1 MGTSYNPPIV
11 TDGLVL
17 CLDAANKRSYPG
29 TGTTWSDLAG
39 ANDGTLTNS
48 PTFSSDNSGKIIFD
62 ATNEKVVIPS
72 TDNLGPSNNLTY
84 ANIYES
90 LIDNFSLEFVCQPY
104 NTIDSVVEGNTGYP
118 AVFAPQHHLFNTGK
132 YAGDNASTHA
142 AALVSI
148 GTNGLQIITHAD
160 SYMPCYLSYLTNLSS
175 VNHFV
180 VTFTSSQPSL
190 YVNGV
195 LVRSKPSIA
204 NRTLG
209 FTSYEI
215 GYGGS
220 TYPSANVDLYSF
232 KAYSR
237 PITANEVRQNYE
249 ATVGRYT

>member
-1 MGTSYNPPIV
+1 MSLSHSPAIV
-11 TDGLVL
+11 TDGLVF

-29 TGTTWSDLAG
+29 TGTTWTDLKG
-39 ANDGTLTNS
+39 VNNGTLTNG
-48 PTFSSDNSGKIIFD
+48 PTFNSEYLGKIIFD
-62 ATNEKVVIPS
+62 ATNEKVVIPY
-72 TDNLGPSNNLTY
+72 TENLGPSNNRTY

-90 LIDNFSLEFVCQPY
+90 LIDNFSLEFVCEPY
-104 NTIDSVVEGNTGYP
+104 DTIEIMSEGNTGYP
-118 AVFAPQHHLFNTGK
+118 AVFAPQRHLFNAGI
-132 YAGDNASTHA
+132 YSGDNASTHA

-148 GTNGLQIITHAD
+148 GTNGLQIITHAGN
-160 SYMPCYLSYLTNLSS
+160 YMPCYLSYSATLSS

-190 YVNGV
+190 YLNGL

-209 FTSYEI
+209 FISYEI

-220 TYPSANVDLYSF
+220 TYPSANVDLYAF
-232 KAYSR
+232 KAYSK
-237 PITANEVRQNYE
+237 PLTADEIRQNYE